1 MHPACSENH
10 PRLGD
15 TATIDEILQESFTQ
29 LVSRATGM
37 KEYHSLMDDV
47 LGKNNWFQKQI
58 ADDHRQL
65 YQLHGAYWFFT
76 TNIF

>member
-1 MHPACSENH
+1 MHLVCSENH

-47 LGKNNWFQKQI
+47 LGKE
-58 ADDHRQL
+58 
-65 YQLHGAYWFFT
+65 
-76 TNIF
+76 